1 MASDLLGIGSSG
13 VLAQQRLLQ
22 TTSNNI
28 VNVNSQGYVRERT
41 LVFTN
46 SIGLGTGDIK
56 TQRVINDYMQ
66 GEVRRDTSAY
76 HASMTHYEQL
86 AGVDSL
92 LGDTSNSVG
101 AAITSYFKSFHSANE
116 SPAEIGGRKVAM
128 TELSGMVNRFHTLS
142 AQLDKQSD
150 TLNTRIEDET
160 KQVNSLLTSINDLNQ
175 AIIRTQGS
183 PEENLMLFD
192 QRDEAIRQLS
202 EKMDIRTVAQSNG
215 SMLVN
220 MSTGHSLIL
229 DGGVAQ
235 FKLIAGDPDSRDQEL
250 QLTLGDNQATIDHDT
265 FGGAMGGLFK
275 ARTDL
280 EPTKRELG
288 QLAVAMADALN
299 QQNRLG
305 MDLDNEIGGDIFT
318 LPTSKG
324 LPYGSNTGTVGAN
337 VSFVPGKGTSV
348 TPFDYEVRFSSAT
361 AYEVFSLDKSGNR
374 TSVSTGITPPPPA
387 TFELTGHGI
396 SIELTGTPA
405 AGDKLLLQPTKSAA
419 AGLGQLITRP
429 EDLALA
435 SPLKAEKTTNN
446 IGSADIKLGGVFNTG
461 AGSGFGTNTLDPA
474 APQVV
479 KINNSGDY
487 EVYDQVGT
495 LMGVAPAA
503 SKGQNL
509 MAALQLPPPAI
520 GSVYSNPQKIPGY
533 EFSITGT
540 VQAKDSFKLSYNSNG
555 FADNSNGLALAE
567 LQNKDL
573 VRKSTNGG
581 TTNDKMTFNQAYSG
595 LVMEVGNNTSQAKTL
610 LKANES
616 KLIQSTG
623 IFESVSGVNLE
634 EEAANL
640 IRFQQSYAASAQIVS
655 TAKTIFDT
663 LLSSVR

>member
-41 LVFTN
+41 LVYTN
-46 SIGLGTGDIK
+46 TIGLGTGDIK

-76 HASMTHYEQL
+76 HASLTHYEQL

-116 SPAEIGGRKVAM
+116 SPAEIGGRKVVM

-202 EKMDIRTVAQSNG
+202 EKMDIRTVAQPNG

-220 MSTGHSLIL
+220 MSTGHSLVL
-229 DGGVAQ
+229 NGGVAQ
-235 FKLIAGDPDSRDQEL
+235 FKVMPSDPDSRDLEL
-250 QLTLGDNQATIDHDT
+250 QLTLGDNEALIDNET
-265 FGGAMGGLFK
+265 FGGAVGGLFK
-275 ARTDL
+275 ARNDL

-288 QLAVAMADALN
+288 QLAVAMADAMN

-318 LPTSKG
+318 LPISKG
-324 LPYGSNTGTVGAN
+324 LPYDDNTGTVGAN

-361 AYEVFSLDKSGNR
+361 GYEVFSLDKSGNR
-374 TSVSTGITPPPPA
+374 TSVATGTTPPA

-396 SIELTGTPA
+396 SIDLTGAPA
-405 AGDKLLLQPTKSAA
+405 AGDRLLLQPTKSAA

-446 IGSADIKLGGVFNTG
+446 GGGADIKLGGVFNTG
-461 AGSGFGTNTLDPA
+461 AGSGFGTNSLSPT

-479 KINNSGDY
+479 KIDGSGNY
-487 EVYDQVGT
+487 QVFQADGT
-495 LMGVAPAA
+495 TLIGTAPAS

-509 MAALQLPPPAI
+509 MAALQLPPPTGGPA
-520 GSVYSNPQKIPGY
+520 YPNPKQAPGY

-540 VQAKDSFKLSYNSNG
+540 VDTGDSFKLSYNSNG
-555 FADNSNGLALAE
+555 FADNSNGLVLAE

>member
-41 LVFTN
+41 LVYTN
-46 SIGLGTGDIK
+46 TIGLGTGDIK

-76 HASMTHYEQL
+76 HASLTHYEQL

-116 SPAEIGGRKVAM
+116 SPAEIGGRKVVM

-202 EKMDIRTVAQSNG
+202 EKMDIRTVAQPNG

-235 FKLIAGDPDSRDQEL
+235 FKVIAGDPDSRDQEL
-250 QLTLGDNQATIDHDT
+250 QLTLGANKATIDHDT

-288 QLAVAMADALN
+288 QLAVAMADAMN

-324 LPYGSNTGTVGAN
+324 LPYGNNTGTVGAN

-361 AYEVFSLDKSGNR
+361 GYEVFSLDKSGNR
-374 TSVSTGITPPPPA
+374 TSVATGTTPPA

-396 SIELTGTPA
+396 SIDLTGVPA
-405 AGDKLLLQPTKSAA
+405 AGLTLAA
-419 AGLGQLITRP
+419 STAVWQLPLRRWSRKFFRP
-429 EDLALA
+429 A
-435 SPLKAEKTTNN
+435 SP
-446 IGSADIKLGGVFNTG
+446 S
-461 AGSGFGTNTLDPA
+461 S
-474 APQVV
+474 
-479 KINNSGDY
+479 NSW
-487 EVYDQVGT
+487 
-495 LMGVAPAA
+495 LPRAKA
-503 SKGQNL
+503 SKQ
-509 MAALQLPPPAI
+509 
-520 GSVYSNPQKIPGY
+520 
-533 EFSITGT
+533 T
-540 VQAKDSFKLSYNSNG
+540 VF
-555 FADNSNGLALAE
+555 
-567 LQNKDL
+567 
-573 VRKSTNGG
+573 
-581 TTNDKMTFNQAYSG
+581 
-595 LVMEVGNNTSQAKTL
+595 
-610 LKANES
+610 
-616 KLIQSTG
+616 
-623 IFESVSGVNLE
+623 
-634 EEAANL
+634 
-640 IRFQQSYAASAQIVS
+640 IRSASAWPLNKV
-655 TAKTIFDT
+655 
-663 LLSSVR
+663 

>member
-41 LVFTN
+41 LVYTN
-46 SIGLGTGDIK
+46 TIGLGTGDIK

-76 HASMTHYEQL
+76 HASLTHYEQL

-116 SPAEIGGRKVAM
+116 SPAEIGGRKVVM

-160 KQVNSLLTSINDLNQ
+160 KQLNSLLTSINDLNQ

-202 EKMDIRTVAQSNG
+202 EKMDIRTVAQPNG

-220 MSTGHSLIL
+220 MSTGHSLVL
-229 DGGVAQ
+229 NGGVAQ
-235 FKLIAGDPDSRDQEL
+235 FKVMPSDPDSRDLEL
-250 QLTLGDNQATIDHDT
+250 QLTLGDNEALIDNET
-265 FGGAMGGLFK
+265 FGGAVGGLFK
-275 ARTDL
+275 ARNDL

-288 QLAVAMADALN
+288 QLAVAMADAMN

-324 LPYGSNTGTVGAN
+324 LPYDDNTGTVGAN

-361 AYEVFSLDKSGNR
+361 GYEVFSLDKSGNR
-374 TSVSTGITPPPPA
+374 TSVATGTTPPA

-396 SIELTGTPA
+396 SIDLTGAPA
-405 AGDKLLLQPTKSAA
+405 AGDRLLLQPTKSAA

-446 IGSADIKLGGVFNTG
+446 GGGADIKLGGVFNTG
-461 AGSGFGTNTLDPA
+461 AGSGFGTNSLSPT

-479 KINNSGDY
+479 KIDGSGNY
-487 EVYDQVGT
+487 QVFQADGT
-495 LMGVAPAA
+495 TLIGTAPAS

-509 MAALQLPPPAI
+509 MAALQLPPPTGGPA
-520 GSVYSNPQKIPGY
+520 YPNPKQAPGY

-540 VQAKDSFKLSYNSNG
+540 VDTGDSFKLSYNSNG
-555 FADNSNGLALAE
+555 FADNSNGLVLAE

>member
-41 LVFTN
+41 LVYTN
-46 SIGLGTGDIK
+46 TIGLGTGDIK

-76 HASMTHYEQL
+76 HASLTHYEQL

-116 SPAEIGGRKVAM
+116 SPAEIGGRKVVM

-202 EKMDIRTVAQSNG
+202 EKMDIRTVAQPNG

-235 FKLIAGDPDSRDQEL
+235 FKVIAGDPDSRDQEL

-288 QLAVAMADALN
+288 QLAVAMADAMN

-324 LPYGSNTGTVGAN
+324 LPYGNNTGTVGAN

-361 AYEVFSLDKSGNR
+361 GYEVFSLDKSGNR
-374 TSVSTGITPPPPA
+374 TSVATGTTPPA

-396 SIELTGTPA
+396 SIDLTGVPA
-405 AGDKLLLQPTKSAA
+405 AGDRLLLQPTKSAA

-446 IGSADIKLGGVFNTG
+446 GGGADIKLGGVFNTG
-461 AGSGFGTNTLDPA
+461 AGSGFGTNSLSPT

-479 KINNSGDY
+479 KIDASGNY
-487 EVYDQVGT
+487 QVFQADGT
-495 LMGVAPAA
+495 TLIGTAPAS

-509 MAALQLPPPAI
+509 MAALQLPPPTGGPA
-520 GSVYSNPQKIPGY
+520 YPNPKQAPGY

-540 VQAKDSFKLSYNSNG
+540 VDTGDSFKLSYNSNG
-555 FADNSNGLALAE
+555 FADNSNGLVLAE

>member
-250 QLTLGDNQATIDHDT
+250 QLTLGDNQATIDNET

-361 AYEVFSLDKSGNR
+361 GYEVFSLDKSGNR
-374 TSVSTGITPPPPA
+374 TSVSTGTMPPA
-387 TFELTGHGI
+387 TFELPGHGI
-396 SIELTGTPA
+396 SIDLTGTPA

-419 AGLGQLITRP
+419 AGLEQLITRP

-446 IGSADIKLGGVFNTG
+446 GGGADIKLGGVFNTG
-461 AGSGFGTNTLDPA
+461 AGSGFGTNSLSPT

-479 KINNSGDY
+479 KIDVNGNY
-487 EVYDQVGT
+487 QVFQADGT
-495 LMGVAPAA
+495 TLIGTAPAS
-503 SKGQNL
+503 SKGQDL
-509 MAALQLPPPAI
+509 MSAIVNPFPAGAA
-520 GSVYSNPQKIPGY
+520 VYANPKQAPGY

-540 VQAKDSFKLSYNSNG
+540 VKANDSFKLSYNSNG

>member
-41 LVFTN
+41 LVYTN
-46 SIGLGTGDIK
+46 TIGLGTGDIK

-76 HASMTHYEQL
+76 HASLTHYEQL

-116 SPAEIGGRKVAM
+116 SPAEIGGRKVVM

-202 EKMDIRTVAQSNG
+202 EKMDIRTVAQPNG

-235 FKLIAGDPDSRDQEL
+235 FKVIAGDPDSRDQEL

-288 QLAVAMADALN
+288 QLAVAMADAMN

-324 LPYGSNTGTVGAN
+324 LPYGNNTGTVGAN

-348 TPFDYEVRFSSAT
+348 TPFDYEVQFSSAT
-361 AYEVFSLDKSGNR
+361 GYEVFSLDKSGNR
-374 TSVSTGITPPPPA
+374 TSVSTGTMPPA
-387 TFELTGHGI
+387 TFELPGHGI
-396 SIELTGTPA
+396 SIDLTGTPA
-405 AGDKLLLQPTKSAA
+405 AGDKLLLQATKSAA

-446 IGSADIKLGGVFNTG
+446 GGGADIKLGGVFNTG
-461 AGSGFGTNTLDPA
+461 AGSGFGTNSLSPT

-479 KINNSGDY
+479 KIDASGNY
-487 EVYDQVGT
+487 QVFQADGT
-495 LMGVAPAA
+495 TLIGTAPAS

-509 MAALQLPPPAI
+509 MSAIVNPFPAGAA
-520 GSVYSNPQKIPGY
+520 VYANPKQAPGY

-540 VQAKDSFKLSYNSNG
+540 VDPKDSFKLSYNSNG
-555 FADNSNGLALAE
+555 FADNSNGLVLAE

>member
-41 LVFTN
+41 LVYTN
-46 SIGLGTGDIK
+46 TIGLGTGDIK

-76 HASMTHYEQL
+76 HASLTHYEQL

-92 LGDTSNSVG
+92 LGNTSNSVG

-116 SPAEIGGRKVAM
+116 SPAEIGGRKVVM

-202 EKMDIRTVAQSNG
+202 EKMDIRTVAQPNG

-235 FKLIAGDPDSRDQEL
+235 FKVIAGDPDSRDQEL

-288 QLAVAMADALN
+288 QLAVAMADAMN

-324 LPYGSNTGTVGAN
+324 LPYGNNTGTVGAN

-361 AYEVFSLDKSGNR
+361 GYEVFSLDKSGNR
-374 TSVSTGITPPPPA
+374 TSVATGTTPPA

-396 SIELTGTPA
+396 SIDITGTPA

-446 IGSADIKLGGVFNTG
+446 GGGADIKLGGVFNTG
-461 AGSGFGTNTLDPA
+461 AGSGFGTNSLSPT

-479 KINNSGDY
+479 KIDGSGNY
-487 EVYDQVGT
+487 QVFQADGT
-495 LMGVAPAA
+495 TLIGTAPAS

-509 MAALQLPPPAI
+509 MSAIVNPFPAGAA
-520 GSVYSNPQKIPGY
+520 VYANPKQAPGY

-540 VQAKDSFKLSYNSNG
+540 VDPKDSFKLSYNSNG
-555 FADNSNGLALAE
+555 FADNSNGLVLAE